1 MYKAEIEAIKL
12 KNVKQF
18 KMNANEFVRKAFLD
32 KFYSGFDIP
41 SSQAMI
47 FANTKK
53 TVSFLSDVLRDHG
66 KTAEI
71 LTSDIIDNDRDRIID
86 DFRRQKFS
94 ALISTN
100 LLARGIDVPDVDI
113 VINYNIPI
121 IQEEGGWQE
130 PDYANYLHRVG
141 RTGRFE
147 TDGLALTFYHGES
160 E

>member
-1 MYKAEIEAIKL
+1 MK
-12 KNVKQF
+12 
-18 KMNANEFVRKAFLD
+18 
-32 KFYSGFDIP
+32 
-41 SSQAMI
+41 
-47 FANTKK
+47 
-53 TVSFLSDVLRDHG
+53 HG

-71 LTSDIIDNDRDRIID
+71 LTSDVPDYDRDKVID

-113 VINYNIPI
+113 VINYNIPV
-121 IQEEGGWQE
+121 IQEQGGWQE

-147 TDGLALTFYHGES
+147 TDGLALTFYYGES
-160 E
+160 EESMMQKIGKHWDTDIVEIKSFEEFAKIYNEMRPTFHMGGGGLL

>member
-1 MYKAEIEAIKL
+1 
-12 KNVKQF
+12 
-18 KMNANEFVRKAFLD
+18 
-32 KFYSGFDIP
+32 
-41 SSQAMI
+41 MI

-53 TVSFLSDVLRDHG
+53 TVHFLLELLTKLG
-66 KTAEI
+66 KTAKI
-71 LTSDIIDNDRDRIID
+71 LTSDIPDYERDTIID

-121 IQEEGGWQE
+121 IQQEGGWQE

-147 TDGLALTFYHGES
+147 TDGLALTFYDGES
-160 E
+160 EESMINKISSYWDTEITEIASF